1 MIDRLIIDN
10 FKSIKHADVK
20 LQKINLLIGPNNSG
34 KSNFLKS
41 IVHLGNC
48 IFIVKDFLETAY
60 LYVESDNKDGLET
73 NFEIIINDG
82 KSIFSDK
89 SKKGDKRKL
98 TDDHLED
105 YLANNSESEYLHE
118 LRSILHTVKI
128 YKPDLGKLHL
138 PYSIFQNDSSVLDD
152 ASNIASFLQT
162 CLNKHRKYFNIIT
175 DELKKVLPIFEEII
189 IENIESEKEETPI
202 SKKVKVERIELPQIK
217 IGFRDFAERI
227 IWAEDLSEG
236 ALYFLALLCIIHQ
249 PEPPKLLMLEEPE
262 RSIHPRRI
270 KEVIDLIRKLS
281 EEKDIQVIMTTHS
294 PLVVDLFEDEPEC
307 IHVFEM
313 KDGFTEIKNLK
324 TEIIDPTNIELEKKG
339 VDITNDYETTLG
351 EKWVYGF
358 LGGVPV

>member
-41 IVHLGNC
+41 VIHLCDSIQVHDSNVRFLT
-48 IFIVKDFLETAY
+48 FKVK
-60 LYVESDNKDGLET
+60 SNNKDNQAT
-73 NFEIIINDG
+73 DFQVYFN
-82 KSIFSDK
+82 SDK
-89 SKKGDKRKL
+89 YTGSKDDK
-98 TDDHLED
+98 T
-105 YLANNSESEYLHE
+105 NNSIGHGQGLDVLFKL
-118 LRSILHTVKI
+118 LRGSKI

-138 PYSIFQNDSSVLDD
+138 PYSIFQNDNKVLED
-152 ASNIASFLQT
+152 ASNISSFLQT
-162 CLNKHRKYFNIIT
+162 CLNKHRKYFNLIT

-189 IENIESEKEETPI
+189 IENVLKKNKGSENIGFATGVTNEF
-202 SKKVKVERIELPQIK
+202 PQIK

-227 IWAEDLSEG
+227 IWVEDLSEG

-324 TEIIDPTNIELEKKG
+324 TEIIDPTNMELEKKG

>member
-10 FKSIKHADVK
+10 FKSIKHADIK

-41 IVHLGNC
+41 VIHLCNS
-48 IFIVKDFLETAY
+48 IQVDDYNVRFLTFKVK
-60 LYVESDNKDGLET
+60 SNNKDNQAT
-73 NFEIIINDG
+73 DFQVYFN
-82 KSIFSDK
+82 SDK
-89 SKKGDKRKL
+89 YTDSKDDK
-98 TDDHLED
+98 T
-105 YLANNSESEYLHE
+105 NNSIGHGQGLDVLSKLLRES
-118 LRSILHTVKI
+118 KI

-138 PYSIFQNDSSVLDD
+138 PYSIFQNDNKVLED
-152 ASNIASFLQT
+152 ASNISSFLQT
-162 CLNKHRKYFNIIT
+162 CLNKHRKYFNLIT

-189 IENIESEKEETPI
+189 IENVLTKKKD
-202 SKKVKVERIELPQIK
+202 SKNVEFTTSVTNEFPQIK

-358 LGGVPV
+358 LGGAPV

>member
-10 FKSIKHADVK
+10 FKSIKHADIK

-41 IVHLGNC
+41 IVHLDNS
-48 IFIVKDFLETAY
+48 IVIKKDLWEVAY
-60 LYVESDNKDGLET
+60 LNIQRDNKDGMKT
-73 NFEIIINDG
+73 DFEITFDNG
-82 KSIFSDK
+82 KEIVSDK
-89 SKKGDKRKL
+89 SKRADKRIM
-98 TDDHLED
+98 TDDHLSD
-105 YLANNSESEYLHE
+105 YLSNNSESEYLQE
-118 LRSILHTVKI
+118 LKAILHTIKI

-162 CLNKHRKYFNIIT
+162 CLNKHRKYFNTIT

-189 IENIESEKEETPI
+189 IENIEPEKDEN
-202 SKKVKVERIELPQIK
+202 SSNKKAKVEIIELPKIK

-249 PEPPKLLMLEEPE
+249 PEPPKLLLLEEPE

-281 EEKDIQVIMTTHS
+281 DEKGIQVIMTTHS

-307 IHVFEM
+307 LHVFEM

-339 VDITNDYETTLG
+339 VDTTNDYETTLG

>member
-1 MIDRLIIDN
+1 MIDRIIIDN
-10 FKSIKHADVK
+10 FKSIKSADVRLNK
-20 LQKINLLIGPNNSG
+20 MNLLIGPNNSG

-41 IVHLGNC
+41 IIHLKSSIHEDTG
-48 IFIVKDFLETAY
+48 IGRVSFHVY
-60 LYVESDNKDGLET
+60 SDNQDDNSTEYEIYFDNKYAVSSKRSELSIDEI
-73 NFEIIINDG
+73 FENNL
-82 KSIFSDK
+82 SSDK
-89 SKKGDKRKL
+89 YFLNESLYK
-98 TDDHLED
+98 LED
-105 YLANNSESEYLHE
+105 S
-118 LRSILHTVKI
+118 LRGIKI

-138 PYSIFQNDSSVLDD
+138 PYTIFQNDDRVLED

-162 CLNKHRKYFNIIT
+162 CLNKHRKYFNKIT

-189 IENIESEKEETPI
+189 IENVEPTQESQPVQT
-202 SKKVKVERIELPQIK
+202 KKNRPLSTESHQIK

-281 EEKDIQVIMTTHS
+281 DEKDIQVIMTSHS

-324 TEIIDPTNIELEKKG
+324 TDIIDPTNKELQKKG
-339 VDITNDYETTLG
+339 VDVTQDYETTLG